1 MRIALVDGTKKH
13 TYYPFGLM
21 RLSSY
26 LKDKG
31 HEPQIFY
38 KDLPNPNDG
47 WDEVWISAVFTFEI
61 PHAISLIRA
70 YAPFSKVVVGGIS
83 PTLMPE
89 VFKREPCEVYA
100 GKHLE
105 AEKYPLDYAGL
116 GFKPEYSM
124 GKITDGC
131 IRKCKFCVV
140 PTLETEYIERPA
152 WKDDILD
159 STKYVVFSDNNY
171 TARPLNKMRED
182 LAYFDWLTKNT
193 KNRYID
199 FNQALDCRIVTDE
212 MADLLAAMPIRPY
225 RFSYDGKQEDGFI
238 VDTITKL
245 ASRGKK
251 DFTVFM
257 LYNFMDTI
265 EYTYERMR
273 TMVSLAE
280 ALGVNIAVYPMRYQ
294 PFEEIDENR
303 EYVGKHWTTA
313 AKKSFMA
320 GLNSHS
326 LFGQFSFSSMEHF
339 EYWFTDSP
347 EKFKS
352 LLHYPD
358 ARKLFARKKAAL
370 RQERLRGEHD

>member
-38 KDLPNPNDG
+38 KTLPKPTDK

-61 PHAISLIRA
+61 PYVISLIRA
-70 YAPFSKVVVGGIS
+70 YAPYAKVKVGGIS

-89 VFKREPCEVYA
+89 AYAREPCEVHI
-100 GKHLE
+100 GKHAE
-105 AEKYPLDYAGL
+105 AEKYPLDYSGL
-116 GFKPEYSM
+116 GFEPEYSM
-124 GKITDGC
+124 SKITDGC
-131 IRKCKFCVV
+131 IRRCKFCAV
-140 PTLETEYIERPA
+140 PTLEPEYIERST
-152 WKDDILD
+152 WKEDILP

-171 TARPLNKMRED
+171 TARPLEKMRED
-182 LAYFDWLTKNT
+182 AEYFEWLTKAT
-193 KNRYID
+193 QNRHID

-212 MADLLAAMPIRPY
+212 MADILAGMPIKPY

-238 VDTITKL
+238 DDTVTKL
-245 ASRGKK
+245 AERGKK

-257 LYNFMDTI
+257 LYNFTDTI

-273 TMVSLAE
+273 SLVGLAE
-280 ALGVNIAVYPMRYQ
+280 SRDVNIAIYPMRYQ
-294 PFEEIDENR
+294 PFEQIDERR
-303 EYVGKHWTTA
+303 EYVGKHWTAA
-313 AKKSFMA
+313 AKKAFMA
-320 GLNSHS
+320 GLNNHS

-347 EKFKS
+347 EKFKA
-352 LLHYPD
+352 LLHYPK
-358 ARKLFARKKAAL
+358 ARQLFSRKKASL
-370 RQERLRGEHD
+370 RQQRLQEAT